1 MGKIIFHID
10 ANSAFLS
17 WSAAEKLKTQPDFD
31 IRKIPAVVG
40 GQVHS
45 RKGIVLAAS
54 IPAKQCGVKTG
65 EPLFMAIKKCPN
77 LHIEPPDFPLYEQ
90 YSKKFYDLCNY
101 FSPELMKFSIDELFL
116 NYTDLEKFWGPP
128 VEGAEKIR
136 KAINEQL
143 GFTVNIGISTNNLLA
158 KTASDFE
165 KPNKIHT
172 LFPDEL
178 SEKYWPLPIGN
189 MFMVGKSTREQ
200 LEKMGIYTIGQLAQT
215 ELSVLRY
222 HFKTFGLQLYQ
233 YARGISTD
241 DFKPIEIPKS
251 LGCGITTPSD
261 LVTKTQIERVALA
274 LTQKAVNSLRE
285 QKLTCESVE
294 VALKRT
300 DFSSYSHRVKTTS
313 PLDNYKSIFVFVKQA
328 ISEMWDEIPLRAVS
342 VRLCNLEIDAIL
354 QYTFF
359 DDPKLGKNR
368 EIQNAI
374 DSIRQRYGYESI
386 TNASLIK
393 DPVLKRVPHTQPLDI
408 TSKL

>member
-1 MGKIIFHID
+1 MDKIIFHID

-54 IPAKQCGVKTG
+54 IPAKQCGIKTG
-65 EPLFMAIKKCPN
+65 EPLYMALKKCPN

-90 YSKKFYDLCNY
+90 YSKRFYDLCNR
-101 FSPELMKFSIDELFL
+101 FSPELMRFSIDELFL
-116 NYTDLEKFWGPP
+116 NYTDLEKFFGSPI
-128 VEGAEKIR
+128 EGAEKIR
-136 KAINEQL
+136 KAINEEL
-143 GFTVNIGISTNNLLA
+143 GFTVNIGISVNNLLA

-172 LFPDEL
+172 LFPAEL
-178 SEKYWPLPIGN
+178 EKKYWPLPIGN
-189 MFMVGKSTREQ
+189 MFMVGRSTREQ
-200 LEKMGIYTIGQLAQT
+200 LEKMGIYTIGQLAAT
-215 ELSVLRY
+215 DLSVLRY

-241 DFKPIEIPKS
+241 DFKPIEPPKS

-261 LVTKTQIERVALA
+261 LITLEQIERVALA
-274 LTQKAVNSLRE
+274 LTHKAVHSLRE
-285 QKLTCESVE
+285 QNLTCEAVE
-294 VALKRT
+294 LSLKRT
-300 DFSSYSHRVKTTS
+300 DFSTYSHRVKATS
-313 PLDNYKSIFVFVKQA
+313 HVDNYKTIFGYVKQA
-328 ISEMWDEIPLRAVS
+328 IAEMWDLKPLRAVS

-359 DDPKLGKNR
+359 DEPNLEKNR
-368 EIQNAI
+368 KLQKAL
-374 DSIRQRYGYESI
+374 DKIRGRFGFESI